1 MYALREALQLWY
13 STHKRDLPWRHTQ
26 DPYAIWLSEIILQQT
41 RVDQGLPYYHRFI
54 STFPT
59 VNDLAQAT
67 QQEVL
72 NLWQGL
78 GYYSRGRNLHATA
91 QQIIAEYNGVFPET
105 YPGLLKLKGIGP
117 YTAAAIASFAFNLP
131 HAVLDG
137 NVFRVLS
144 RYFGI
149 DLPINATEGK
159 VLFEQL
165 ANELL
170 DRHAPALH
178 NQAIM
183 EFGALQCKPVSP
195 NCKWCP
201 VSDSCAALKANKVDI
216 LPIKLKKT
224 KIKERFFVY
233 HVITNQQQQ
242 IAFQQRGPKDI
253 WEGLFEFPLREF
265 EDDDKAASYLQDKTT
280 IGAPYKHVLTHQ
292 KITAYFI
299 ADRVEN
305 WPQNNFLFLDIS
317 NLNAHPIPRLIDKFL
332 DTFVQNK
339 LDVKPAL

>member
-1 MYALREALQLWY
+1 MRVLREALQNWY
-13 STHKRDLPWRHTQ
+13 EQHKRDLPWRHTQ

-41 RVDQGLPYYHRFI
+41 RVDQGLPYYQRFI
-54 STFPT
+54 SNFPT
-59 VNDLAQAT
+59 VNDLAKAT

-91 QQIIAEYNGVFPET
+91 QQIIAEYNGVFPKS
-105 YPGLLKLKGIGP
+105 YPILLKLKGVGP
-117 YTAAAIASFAFNLP
+117 YTAAAIASFAFDLP
-131 HAVLDG
+131 HAVVDG

-149 DLPINATEGK
+149 DLPINAAEGK
-159 VLFEQL
+159 AVFEQL

-170 DRHAPALH
+170 DQHAPALH

-201 VSDSCAALKANKVDI
+201 VCDSCEAFKKNKVDI

-233 HVITNQQQQ
+233 HVIVNQQQQ

-265 EDDDKAASYLQDKTT
+265 EDLEKAAAYLENKTT
-280 IGAPYKHVLTHQ
+280 IGRPFKHILTHQ

-299 ADRVEN
+299 ADSPRN
-305 WPQNNFLFLDIS
+305 WLQKDFLFLDFGD
-317 NLNAHPIPRLIDKFL
+317 LNTHPIPRLIDKFL
-332 DTFVQNK
+332 DTFVQNNS
-339 LDVKPAL
+339 DVKPAQ